1 MSVVK
6 AIVQL
11 GKDLGMTVVAEGVEK
26 KAQLDALG
34 ALPDI
39 ENLLCVLDTEGFDD
53 AAFGQGLLKSGLQDH
68 RGQVPHELAPSEATR
83 FRQNIVHVALMR
95 NMSSHNMALT

>member
-1 MSVVK
+1 MPPSVRASLSPACKITGVK
-6 AIVQL
+6 
-11 GKDLGMTVVAEGVEK
+11 
-26 KAQLDALG
+26 
-34 ALPDI
+34 
-39 ENLLCVLDTEGFDD
+39 EGFDD

-68 RGQVPHELAPSEATR
+68 RGQVPHGLAPSEATR